1 MANPI
6 QSLITYLK
14 ASIEELKKVAW
25 PTKAETFRYSALVI
39 GITLALA
46 LAIGVF
52 DYALTLG
59 LETLLVGNKPAPAY
73 NAPTTE
79 TPSPNIQVEPI
90 NIQTESGNV
99 PDIQVETA
107 PVVE

>member
-25 PTKAETFRYSALVI
+25 PTKAETFRYSTLVI
-39 GITLALA
+39 GISLA
-46 LAIGVF
+46 LAIAIGMF
-52 DYALTLG
+52 DYALSLG
-59 LETLLVGNKPAPAY
+59 LETLISDKPTPAY
-73 NAPTTE
+73 NTSTAE

-90 NIQTESGNV
+90 NIQTESGDA

-107 PVVE
+107 PTVE